1 MCALTGCF
9 VSLTAVSPPI
19 TVINLSS
26 VVLARCLFLPSLAP
40 HNAPTNN
47 TNASGV
53 SDGAVLSGMGT
64 GKKSLSV
71 FHSFHFPF
79 NIKHFFFFY
88 NSSLHLCFIE
98 GACLDF

>member
-1 MCALTGCF
+1 MLCTSDSCF
-9 VSLTAVSPPI
+9 PLI
-19 TVINLSS
+19 TVIHLSS

-64 GKKSLSV
+64 GK
-71 FHSFHFPF
+71 
-79 NIKHFFFFY
+79 NNY
-88 NSSLHLCFIE
+88 YGSLHHCFNE
-98 GACLDF
+98 GACLHFLLFDMP

>member
-1 MCALTGCF
+1 MLCTSDSCF
-9 VSLTAVSPPI
+9 PLI
-19 TVINLSS
+19 TVIHLSS

-64 GKKSLSV
+64 GK
-71 FHSFHFPF
+71 
-79 NIKHFFFFY
+79 NNY
-88 NSSLHLCFIE
+88 YGSLHHCCNE
-98 GACLDF
+98 GACLHFLLFDMP

>member
-1 MCALTGCF
+1 MFCICCSCF
-9 VSLTAVSPPI
+9 PQI

-26 VVLARCLFLPSLAP
+26 VVLCRCLFLPSLAP

-64 GKKSLSV
+64 GKNSLALLSV
-71 FHSFHFPF
+71 FDKTKAM
-79 NIKHFFFFY
+79 I
-88 NSSLHLCFIE
+88 LCRPMMIP
-98 GACLDF
+98 LK

>member
-1 MCALTGCF
+1 MVFFLQLFAP
-9 VSLTAVSPPI
+9 VEVM
-19 TVINLSS
+19 NLFF

-64 GKKSLSV
+64 GK
-71 FHSFHFPF
+71 
-79 NIKHFFFFY
+79 
-88 NSSLHLCFIE
+88 NSSSVPSVPDRIFE
-98 GACLDF
+98 